1 MKFRRLPWEAVP
13 KSRLNFKTF
22 YKMIKIAQT
31 REEKREN
38 ILYWE
43 KMRNIAQQIRD
54 EYDDVAENA
63 YHNKFIEKLKSNER
77 PDFME
82 PLPIKNIKTKIIA
95 KLYS

>member
-1 MKFRRLPWEAVP
+1 
-13 KSRLNFKTF
+13 
-22 YKMIKIAQT
+22 MIKIAQT

-43 KMRNIAQQIRD
+43 KMRKIAQQIRD

-63 YHNKFIEKLKSNER
+63 YHNKFIEKLKPNER

-82 PLPIKNIKTKIIA
+82 PLPKKKIIKTKIIA